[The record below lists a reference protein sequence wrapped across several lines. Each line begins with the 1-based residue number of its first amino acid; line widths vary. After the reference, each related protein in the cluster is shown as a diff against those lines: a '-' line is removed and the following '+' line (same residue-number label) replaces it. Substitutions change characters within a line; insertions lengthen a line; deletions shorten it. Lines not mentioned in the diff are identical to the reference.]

1 MPLTETVRVKII
13 RQYCLIFLLIVLYKY
28 LTKGF
33 LFQSPPFFFYNKL
46 DFTTWLV
53 MLTGIHKLFLNNKW
67 LCFIVELFYCVLP
80 FIYFATY
87 VRFKRIAPFIGWTI
101 LVFNALYTLIYCAF
115 PTDSLHGH
123 IALILFPLVFVAVSL
138 NMFWLL
144 LNALRY
150 FFLFFFASAGIWKI
164 WQGGLFNINQ
174 MSGILIYQHKE
185 LLISSS
191 PSPLLSLYRWL
202 IVHPGFSY
210 LLYFL
215 TVITELFFLVG
226 FFTKRVDRQLIFL
239 YILFLIAD
247 AIVMRIDY
255 WDTLPFL
262 LTLFYS
268 KYEMPLKE

>member
-1 MPLTETVRVKII
+1 MPLTEEVRIKII
-13 RQYCLIFLLIVLYKY
+13 RQYCVIFLLIILYKY

-33 LFQSPPFFFYNKL
+33 LFQSPPFLFYNKL

-53 MLTGIHKLFLNNKW
+53 MSTGVHKLFLNNKS
-67 LCFIVELFYCVLP
+67 LCFILELFYCLLP
-80 FIYFATY
+80 FIYFLTY
-87 VRFKRIAPFIGWTI
+87 IRFKRAALFIGWTI
-101 LVFNALYTLIYCAF
+101 LLFNVTYALIYCCF

-123 IALILFPLVFVAVSL
+123 IALILFPIIFTALSL

-164 WQGGLFNINQ
+164 WQGGVFNINQ

-185 LLISSS
+185 LLVGSYSSS
-191 PSPLLSLYRWL
+191 LLSFYKWL
-202 IVHPGFSY
+202 IVHPSVSY
-210 LLYFL
+210 LLYL
-215 TVITELFFLVG
+215 VTVITELFFLVG
-226 FFTKRVDRQLIFL
+226 FFTKKLDRQLIFL
-239 YILFLIAD
+239 YMLFLIAD

-255 WDTLPFL
+255 WETLPFL

-268 KYEMPLKE
+268 KYKMSLKE